1 MPYGLLPTPL
11 DGRHGPISNPVI
23 DPEIPHFTHAHSL
36 AARYYSDYASVAP
49 LIPDCFELDERPIV
63 TIRIYNYGM
72 SRLGQYRELMLFVE
86 VTYQGKRYDYVPY
99 LYVTN
104 EAALVAGREPLGF
117 PKLIANIDFS
127 PMRETS
133 SPLISAHL
141 YRPAEV
147 PLMYGVF
154 RPLKYAGRVEEH
166 PELADQLPAIALR
179 SLPGSPRPISELV
192 AAQMD
197 LIAGDIWPCKGKFA
211 LTGFSDIDDLHHF
224 PMIES
229 IDAYLFT
236 DATFTL
242 KLGSAERFNLQK

>member
-1 MPYGLLPTPL
+1 MPYGKLPTPL

-23 DPEIPHFTHAHSL
+23 DPEIPHFTHSHSL
-36 AARYYSDYASVAP
+36 AARYYTDYNAVAP
-49 LIPDCFELDERPIV
+49 IIPDCFELDERPIV
-63 TIRIYNYGM
+63 SVRIYNYGM
-72 SRLGQYRELMLFVE
+72 SRLGQYRELMFFVQ
-86 VTYQGKRYDYVPY
+86 VKYNGKYYDYVPY

-104 EAALVAGREPLGF
+104 EAALIAGREPLGF
-117 PKLIANIDFS
+117 PKLIANIDFT

-154 RPLKYAGRVEEH
+154 RPLKYSGRVEAH
-166 PELADQLPAIALR
+166 PELAEQPPAIALR
-179 SLPGSPRPISELV
+179 SLPGKPPISELV

-197 LIAGDIWPCKGKFA
+197 LVAGDIWKCKGEFKF
-211 LTGFSDIDDLHHF
+211 TGYSDIDDLHRM
-224 PMIES
+224 PVVEM
-229 IDAYLFT
+229 IDAYLYT

-242 KLGSAERFNLQK
+242 KLGTAEKFNLQK